1 MQLSRLQRALD
12 GVVSGSGL
20 ELWKAH
26 YPGDPSGV
34 ASQVVRISD
43 MEGKALLSAEQ
54 TPATRC
60 GAEMHL
66 RPFLIL

>member
-43 MEGKALLSAEQ
+43 VEGKALLSPKPAS
-54 TPATRC
+54 ATRR
-60 GAEMHL
+60 GAKVHL